1 MLRINSYIIIAFIA
15 NIVFTSCNEKEV
27 DTSMLWG
34 KTDYYTDF
42 LFKDYEPIK
51 MTKTIC
57 FETNE
62 DANGHVGN
70 VKFGL
75 YKKTENDSYIPVT
88 DEIRLYK
95 NDVICNNNV
104 LLITPQDKEVRLGIE
119 FTPEAEDGVHKWFLK
134 VLDNGGFDRINEY
147 ATNENSLP
155 LLLEW
160 KAEKNDIINPL
171 KLGVIISLLLLI
183 GTLLIWFLIMKPILY
198 PTFKIGNIQFTNG
211 TYFSTKRIYGARKL
225 IVTNTLKKQNTINK
239 LFTGKIIYERN
250 EFWPDEWEVYPKG
263 KAGRLNTKRKYTI
276 TPFTT
281 SLNKQM
287 EYELEH
293 LSSDVKATIT
303 LL

>member
-1 MLRINSYIIIAFIA
+1 MLRSSCYILL
-15 NIVFTSCNEKEV
+15 VFLISILFSCKEEV

-42 LFKDYEPIK
+42 LFKDYKPVK

-57 FETNE
+57 FETND

-70 VKFGL
+70 VKLGL
-75 YKKTENDSYIPVT
+75 YKKLEDNSFVAVKN
-88 DEIRLYK
+88 EVRLYK
-95 NDVICNNNV
+95 NDELCEDNI
-104 LLITPQDKEVRLGIE
+104 LLVTPQDKEVQLGIE
-119 FTPEAEDGVHKWFLK
+119 FTPEAEEGVHKWFLK

-147 ATNENSLP
+147 ATEEDSLP

-160 KAEKNDIINPL
+160 RAEKNDITNPL
-171 KLGVIISLLLLI
+171 KLGLNIGLLILLGLLLV
-183 GTLLIWFLIMKPILY
+183 WFFIMKPVLY

-225 IVTNTLKKQNTINK
+225 IVTNSAKKQSSLNK
-239 LFTGKIIYERN
+239 LFTGKVVYETN
-250 EFWPDEWEVYPKG
+250 EFWPDEWEIHPKG
-263 KAGRLNTKRKYTI
+263 KGGRLNTNRKYTI

-293 LSSDVKATIT
+293 LSSNVKAQIT

>member
-1 MLRINSYIIIAFIA
+1 MLRNNYCLIWV
-15 NIVFTSCNEKEV
+15 VFSTIFFSCTKNEV
-27 DTSMLWG
+27 DNSMLWG

-42 LFKDYEPIK
+42 LFHDYEPVK

-62 DANGHVGN
+62 DANGRVSN

-75 YKKTENDSYIPVT
+75 YKKVEEDSYIPVA

-95 NDVICNNNV
+95 NNELCRENT
-104 LLITPQDKEVRLGIE
+104 LLITPQDKEVQLGIE
-119 FTPEAEDGVHKWFLK
+119 FTPKAEEGVHKWYLK
-134 VLDNGGFDRINEY
+134 VLNNGGFDRINEY
-147 ATNENSLP
+147 TMDEESLP

-160 KAEKNDIINPL
+160 KAEKNDVINPL
-171 KLGVIISLLLLI
+171 KLGMFFFLLTLLGLLLV
-183 GTLLIWFLIMKPILY
+183 WFLVMKSILY

-225 IVTNTLKKQNTINK
+225 VVTNSSKKQSAINK
-239 LFTGKIIYERN
+239 MFTGKIVYEKN
-250 EFWPDEWEVYPKG
+250 EFWPDEWEINPSGKG
-263 KAGRLNTKRKYTI
+263 GRLITNRKYTI
-276 TPFTT
+276 TPFTS

-293 LSSDVKATIT
+293 LSSGVKAQIT

>member
-1 MLRINSYIIIAFIA
+1 MLKISRYIIIAFIL
-15 NIVFTSCNEKEV
+15 VSCNEKEA

-42 LFKDYEPIK
+42 LFNDYEPVK
-51 MTKTIC
+51 MSKTIC

-62 DANGHVGN
+62 DANGRVGN

-75 YKKTENDSYIPVT
+75 YKKEEDNSYTSVK

-95 NDVICNNNV
+95 NGILCEDNI
-104 LLITPQDKEVRLGIE
+104 LLVTPQDKEVQLGIE
-119 FTPEAEDGVHKWFLK
+119 FTPEAQEGVHKWFLK

-147 ATNENSLP
+147 ATEEESLP

-160 KAEKNDIINPL
+160 RAEKNDIINPL
-171 KLGVIISLLLLI
+171 KLGMNISLLILL
-183 GTLLIWFLIMKPILY
+183 GLILVWFLIMKPILY
-198 PTFKIGNIQFTNG
+198 PTFKLGNIQFTNG

-225 IVTNTLKKQNTINK
+225 VVTKSSKKQSAINK
-239 LFTGKIIYERN
+239 LLTGKIVYERN
-250 EFWPDEWEVYPKG
+250 ELWPDEWEIYPKG
-263 KAGRLNTKRKYTI
+263 KGGRLNTNRKYTI

-293 LSSDVKATIT
+293 LSSNVKAQIT

>member
-1 MLRINSYIIIAFIA
+1 MLRINHFIVIAFIA
-15 NIVFTSCNEKEV
+15 SIFISCGEKEM

-34 KTDYYTDF
+34 ETDYYSDF
-42 LFKDYEPIK
+42 LFKNYEPVK

-62 DANGHVGN
+62 DANGRVSN

-75 YKKTENDSYIPVT
+75 YKKTEDESYIPVK

-95 NDVICNNNV
+95 NNVLCENNV
-104 LLITPQDKEVRLGIE
+104 LLITPEDHEVQLGIE
-119 FTPEAEDGVHKWFLK
+119 FTPEAEEGVHKWFLK

-147 ATNENSLP
+147 ATEEDSLP

-171 KLGVIISLLLLI
+171 KLGMNISLFVLFGLI
-183 GTLLIWFLIMKPILY
+183 LIWFLIMKPIIY
-198 PTFKIGNIQFTNG
+198 PTFRIGNIQFTNG
-211 TYFSTKRIYGARKL
+211 SYFSTKRIYGARKL
-225 IVTNTLKKQNTINK
+225 VVTNSSKTQNAINK
-239 LFTGKIIYERN
+239 LLTGRIIYERN
-250 EFWPDEWEVYPKG
+250 EFWIDEWELHPKG
-263 KAGRLNTKRKYTI
+263 KGGRLNTNRKYTI

-287 EYELEH
+287 EYDIEH
-293 LSSDVKATIT
+293 LSTGVKAKIT

>member
-1 MLRINSYIIIAFIA
+1 MLRINYYIIIAFIA
-15 NIVFTSCNEKEV
+15 GILVSCNEKEEE
-27 DTSMLWG
+27 TSMLWG

-42 LFKDYEPIK
+42 LFNDYESVK
-51 MTKTIC
+51 MNKTIC

-62 DANGHVGN
+62 DANGRVGN

-75 YKKTENDSYIPVT
+75 YKKEEDNSFEPVK

-95 NDVICNNNV
+95 NGILCEDNT
-104 LLITPQDKEVRLGIE
+104 LLVTPQDKEIQLGIE
-119 FTPEAEDGVHKWFLK
+119 FTPEAQEGVHKWFLK

-147 ATNENSLP
+147 AIEEESLP

-160 KAEKNDIINPL
+160 RAEKNDIVNPL
-171 KLGVIISLLLLI
+171 KLGVNISLFIFFSLI
-183 GTLLIWFLIMKPILY
+183 LVWFLVMKPILY
-198 PTFKIGNIQFTNG
+198 PTFKIGNVQFTNG

-225 IVTNTLKKQNTINK
+225 VVTNSSKRQSAINK
-239 LFTGKIIYERN
+239 LLTGQIIYERN
-250 EFWPDEWEVYPKG
+250 EFWPDEWEIHPKG
-263 KAGRLNTKRKYTI
+263 KGGRLNTNRKYTI

-293 LSSDVKATIT
+293 LSSNVKAQIT

>member
-1 MLRINSYIIIAFIA
+1 MLRSNCYIILICFVGIL
-15 NIVFTSCNEKEV
+15 FSCKEEV

-42 LFKDYEPIK
+42 LFKDYKPVK

-57 FETNE
+57 FDTND

-70 VKFGL
+70 VKLGL
-75 YKKTENDSYIPVT
+75 YKKLEDNSFVAVKN
-88 DEIRLYK
+88 EVRLYK
-95 NDVICNNNV
+95 NDELCEDNI
-104 LLITPQDKEVRLGIE
+104 LLVTPQDQEVQLGIE
-119 FTPEAEDGVHKWFLK
+119 FTPEAEEGVHKWFLK

-147 ATNENSLP
+147 TTEEDSLP

-160 KAEKNDIINPL
+160 RAEKNDVTNPL
-171 KLGVIISLLLLI
+171 KLGVNTFLFTLFILLLV
-183 GTLLIWFLIMKPILY
+183 WFFIMKPILY

-211 TYFSTKRIYGARKL
+211 TYFTNKRIYGARKL
-225 IVTNTLKKQNTINK
+225 VVTNSAKKQSSLNK
-239 LFTGKIIYERN
+239 LFTGKIVYERN
-250 EFWPDEWEVYPKG
+250 EFWPDEWEIHPKG
-263 KAGRLNTKRKYTI
+263 KGGRLNTNRKYTI

-281 SLNKQM
+281 SLNRQM

-293 LSSDVKATIT
+293 LSSNVKAQIT

>member
-1 MLRINSYIIIAFIA
+1 MLRINHFIAIAFIA
-15 NIVFTSCNEKEV
+15 SIFVSCGEKEM

-34 KTDYYTDF
+34 ETDYYTDF
-42 LFKDYEPIK
+42 LFKDYEPVK

-62 DANGHVGN
+62 DANGRVGN
-70 VKFGL
+70 VKLGL
-75 YKKTENDSYIPVT
+75 YKKTEEESYIPVK

-95 NDVICNNNV
+95 NNVLCEDNV
-104 LLITPQDKEVRLGIE
+104 LLITSQDKEVQLGIE
-119 FTPEAEDGVHKWFLK
+119 FTPKAEEGVHKWFLK

-147 ATNENSLP
+147 ATEEDSLP

-171 KLGVIISLLLLI
+171 KLGMNISLFVLFGLI
-183 GTLLIWFLIMKPILY
+183 LIWFLIMKPIIY
-198 PTFKIGNIQFTNG
+198 PTFRIGNIQFTNG
-211 TYFSTKRIYGARKL
+211 SYFSTKRIYGARKL
-225 IVTNTLKKQNTINK
+225 VVTNSSKTQNAINK
-239 LFTGKIIYERN
+239 LLTGRIIYERN
-250 EFWPDEWEVYPKG
+250 DFWIDEWELHPKG
-263 KAGRLNTKRKYTI
+263 KGGRLNTNRKYTI

-287 EYELEH
+287 EYDIEH
-293 LSSDVKATIT
+293 LSTGVKAKIT

>member
-1 MLRINSYIIIAFIA
+1 MLRNNFFVIWV
-15 NIVFTSCNEKEV
+15 VFSTIFFSCNKNEV
-27 DTSMLWG
+27 DNSMLWG

-42 LFKDYEPIK
+42 LFNKYEPVK

-57 FETNE
+57 FKTNE
-62 DANGHVGN
+62 DANGRVGN

-75 YKKTENDSYIPVT
+75 YKKTEDDSYIPVK

-95 NDVICNNNV
+95 NDVLCENNT
-104 LLITPQDKEVRLGIE
+104 LLITPQDKEVQLGIE
-119 FTPEAEDGVHKWFLK
+119 FTPKAEEGIHKWFLK

-147 ATNENSLP
+147 AMDEESLP

-160 KAEKNDIINPL
+160 KAEKNEIFNPL
-171 KLGVIISLLLLI
+171 KLGLNIFLLTLFGILLV
-183 GTLLIWFLIMKPILY
+183 WFLIMKPILY
-198 PTFKIGNIQFTNG
+198 PTFKIGNIQFTND

-225 IVTNTLKKQNTINK
+225 VVTNSLRKQSAINK
-239 LFTGKIIYERN
+239 LFTGKIVYEKN
-250 EFWPDEWEVYPKG
+250 DLWPDEWEINPKG
-263 KAGRLNTKRKYTI
+263 KGGKLITNRKYTI
-276 TPFTT
+276 TPFTA

>member
-1 MLRINSYIIIAFIA
+1 MSKISRYILLVI
-15 NIVFTSCNEKEV
+15 FTGILFSCKEEV

-42 LFKDYEPIK
+42 LFKDYEPVK

-62 DANGHVGN
+62 DADGRVGN

-75 YKKTENDSYIPVT
+75 YKKTEEESYIPVK

-95 NDVICNNNV
+95 NDVLCENNV
-104 LLITPQDKEVRLGIE
+104 LLITPQDKEVQLGIE
-119 FTPEAEDGVHKWFLK
+119 FTPKAEEGVHKWFLK

-147 ATNENSLP
+147 ATEEDSLP

-171 KLGVIISLLLLI
+171 KLGMNISLFVLFGLI
-183 GTLLIWFLIMKPILY
+183 LIWFLIMKPIIY
-198 PTFKIGNIQFTNG
+198 PTFRIGNIQFTNG
-211 TYFSTKRIYGARKL
+211 SYFSTKRIYGARKL
-225 IVTNTLKKQNTINK
+225 VVTNSSKTQNAINK
-239 LFTGKIIYERN
+239 LLTGRIIYERN
-250 EFWPDEWEVYPKG
+250 EFWIDEWELHPKG
-263 KAGRLNTKRKYTI
+263 KGGRLNTNRKYTI

-287 EYELEH
+287 EYDIEH
-293 LSSDVKATIT
+293 LSTGVKAKIT

>member
-1 MLRINSYIIIAFIA
+1 MLRINYFIVIAFIA
-15 NIVFTSCNEKEV
+15 SILISCGEKEM

-34 KTDYYTDF
+34 ETDYYSDF
-42 LFKDYEPIK
+42 LFKNYEPVK

-62 DANGHVGN
+62 DANGRVSN

-75 YKKTENDSYIPVT
+75 YKKTEDESYIPVK

-95 NDVICNNNV
+95 NNVLCENNV
-104 LLITPQDKEVRLGIE
+104 LLITPEDHEVQLGIE
-119 FTPEAEDGVHKWFLK
+119 FTPEAEEGVHKWFLK
-134 VLDNGGFDRINEY
+134 VLNNGGFDRINEY
-147 ATNENSLP
+147 ATEEDSLP

-171 KLGVIISLLLLI
+171 KLGMNISLFVLFGLI
-183 GTLLIWFLIMKPILY
+183 LIWFLIMKPIIY
-198 PTFKIGNIQFTNG
+198 PTFRIGNIQFTNG
-211 TYFSTKRIYGARKL
+211 SYFSTKRIYGARKL
-225 IVTNTLKKQNTINK
+225 VVTNSSKKQNAINK
-239 LFTGKIIYERN
+239 LLTGRIIYERN
-250 EFWPDEWEVYPKG
+250 EFWIDEWELHPKG
-263 KAGRLNTKRKYTI
+263 KGGRLNTNRKYTI

-287 EYELEH
+287 EYDIEH
-293 LSSDVKATIT
+293 LSTGVKAKIT

>member
-1 MLRINSYIIIAFIA
+1 MLRINHYIIIAFIA
-15 NIVFTSCNEKEV
+15 GILVSCNEKEE

-42 LFKDYEPIK
+42 LFNDYEPVK
-51 MTKTIC
+51 MSKTIC

-62 DANGHVGN
+62 DANGRVGN

-75 YKKTENDSYIPVT
+75 YKKEEDNSFAPVK

-95 NDVICNNNV
+95 NGILCENNT
-104 LLITPQDKEVRLGIE
+104 LLVTPQDKEIQLGIE
-119 FTPEAEDGVHKWFLK
+119 FTPEAQEGVHKWFLK

-147 ATNENSLP
+147 ATEEESLP

-160 KAEKNDIINPL
+160 RAEKNDIINPL
-171 KLGVIISLLLLI
+171 KLGVNISLFILLSLI
-183 GTLLIWFLIMKPILY
+183 LVWFLVMKPILY

-225 IVTNTLKKQNTINK
+225 VVTNSSKRQSAINK
-239 LFTGKIIYERN
+239 LLTGQIIYERN
-250 EFWPDEWEVYPKG
+250 EFWPDEWEIHPKG
-263 KAGRLNTKRKYTI
+263 KGGRLNTNRKYTI

-293 LSSDVKATIT
+293 LSSNVKAQIT

>member
-1 MLRINSYIIIAFIA
+1 MLKISRYMLLII
-15 NIVFTSCNEKEV
+15 FTGILFSCKEEV

-42 LFKDYEPIK
+42 LFKDYEPVK

-62 DANGHVGN
+62 DATGRVGN

-75 YKKTENDSYIPVT
+75 YKKTEDNSFIPVK

-95 NDVICNNNV
+95 NDILCENSV
-104 LLITPQDKEVRLGIE
+104 LLITPQDKEVQLGIE
-119 FTPEAEDGVHKWFLK
+119 FTPKAEEGVHKWFLK

-147 ATNENSLP
+147 VTEEDSLP

-171 KLGVIISLLLLI
+171 KLGMNIGLLFLLTIII
-183 GTLLIWFLIMKPILY
+183 IWFLIMKPILY
-198 PTFKIGNIQFTNG
+198 PTFKIGNIQLTNG
-211 TYFSTKRIYGARKL
+211 TYFSTKRIYKARKL
-225 IVTNTLKKQNTINK
+225 VVTNTSKRQSSINR
-239 LFTGKIIYERN
+239 LLTGKVVYERN
-250 EFWPDEWEVYPKG
+250 EFWPDEWELYPKG
-263 KAGRLNTKRKYTI
+263 KCGRLVTNCKYTI

-281 SLNKQM
+281 SLSKQM

-293 LSSDVKATIT
+293 LSSDVKAKIT